1 MQSHNSTS
9 FSSGPV
15 GASNEG
21 TSLPNDGNVIA
32 PPQIDAGSADSVTNN
47 SAQDVYTRFVADLAG
62 PEGAP
67 SSTSAGTLG
76 FDRPGVSSTTLEAA
90 GVRSVTP
97 GESSAALGY
106 AEEGLLIPYRTLGG
120 ETFEVNGRAFARLR
134 LKSPTAGGPK
144 YLSPA
149 KSGCHAYFPPGLK
162 QLLKAGCVLG
172 IVEGEFKAMALVEA
186 GFPCVGI
193 GGISSACP
201 KDEAGNPQLLPALSA
216 VIAEARPSRLAFIGD
231 NDTALIPDFSREALK
246 LAGLVSVPVVLP
258 RIPLD
263 APGKGPDDLRSAW
276 GSEFNAKWRRI
287 LEEAVSAGTASHSG
301 LALKLLEL
309 EAGAFRLLPKERLP
323 EAQRRLVK
331 LAAAFRADHIAL
343 NAVIRF
349 ACEYAQ
355 FEVQA
360 FRAAVKDEGRKQA
373 RAEAERGFKASLER
387 FEAELAEGQVCFDG
401 SAYWRKELDGNFG
414 RICREDMKL
423 HFNIHGLSLSGRDGG
438 PSPADIALHR
448 LQTERRVVFAG
459 PICGRP
465 AGMIEENGMKILV
478 TRGPK
483 FIEPKAGQC
492 PTITSLIANLL
503 GKAAGDELAET
514 QATALIGWLNRARR
528 AVADPDTHL
537 PGQVLALVGPKD
549 CGKSLFLSAIVTP
562 ALGGRVADPSS
573 FLLGKTTF
581 NADLWGAEHLAID
594 DKGLGEDGRERA
606 KLRDELKRITA
617 ENVYSL
623 HPKHRDAITLRH
635 VWRVTLAANND
646 PESASSLPSLE
657 ASFGDKIIYLKC
669 YAPPKPFFDEREP
682 GARAAFA
689 AALAAELPAFLALV
703 DAFEIP
709 PEWRKA
715 RFGVKEFHHPEIL
728 DLIEAS
734 SPLAPLA
741 EVIDSWINTWDLGRH
756 SAQHSTVELYG
767 LLDDYIEGRL
777 KPISSGPPH
786 LTKQLSKLA
795 EAEGWSGRIL
805 RCRRR
810 IGGRDRNQQQ
820 TVWEIRRGG
829 V

>member
-1 MQSHNSTS
+1 MRPPENKAAPTS
-9 FSSGPV
+9 QA
-15 GASNEG
+15 GASF
-21 TSLPNDGNVIA
+21 PNSNTCNDIDNTNYHFVNAETGLN
-32 PPQIDAGSADSVTNN
+32 PQ
-47 SAQDVYTRFVADLAG
+47 
-62 PEGAP
+62 AP
-67 SSTSAGTLG
+67 SSPSITLG
-76 FDRPGVSSTTLEAA
+76 FERPGVSSTTLAAA

-97 GESSAALGY
+97 DEASAALGF
-106 AEEGLLIPYRTLGG
+106 AAEGLLIPYRTLSGDPL
-120 ETFEVNGRAFARLR
+120 EVKGRPFARLR
-134 LKSPTAGGPK
+134 LKSPKAGGPK

-149 KSGCHAYFPPGLK
+149 KSGCHAYLPPGLK
-162 QLLKAGCVLG
+162 QLLEPGCVLG

-193 GGISSACP
+193 GGIYSACP

-216 VIAEARPSRLAFIGD
+216 VIVEAQPSRLAFIGD

-246 LAGLVSVPVVLP
+246 LASLVSVPVVLP

-276 GSEFNAKWRRI
+276 GSEFNAKWQRI
-287 LEEAVSAGTASHSG
+287 LEEAVSVGTACHSA
-301 LALKLLEL
+301 LALKLLER
-309 EAGAFRLLPKERLP
+309 EAGALRLLPKVRLL

-331 LAAAFRADHIAL
+331 MVAAFRADHITL
-343 NAVIRF
+343 NALIRF
-349 ACEYAQ
+349 ANEYAQ
-355 FEVQA
+355 LEVKA
-360 FRAAVKDEGRKQA
+360 FRAAVTDEGRQQA
-373 RAEAERGFKASLER
+373 RAEAERRLDASLER
-387 FEAELAEGQVCFDG
+387 FEADLADGQVCFDG

-414 RICREDMKL
+414 RLCREDMKL
-423 HFNIHGLSLSGRDGG
+423 HFGVRGLRLSGRDGA
-438 PSPADIALHR
+438 PSPADNALHR

-483 FIEPKAGQC
+483 FIEPKAGGC

-503 GKAAGDELAET
+503 GKAAGDEFAEI

-528 AVADPDTHL
+528 AVANPSTHL

-549 CGKSLFLSAIVTP
+549 CGKSLLLSAIVTP

-594 DKGLGEDGRERA
+594 DKGLGDDGRERA

-689 AALAAELPAFLALV
+689 ASLAAELPAFLASV
-703 DAFEIP
+703 DAFDIP

-741 EVIDSWINTWDLGRH
+741 EVIDAWINTWDPGWH
-756 SAQHSTVELYG
+756 SVQHPTVELYR
-767 LLDDYIEGRL
+767 LLDEFSGERL
-777 KPISSGPPH
+777 RPISSGPQH
-786 LTKQLSKLA
+786 LTRQLSKLA

-810 IGGRDRNQQQ
+810 IGGRERNQQQ

-829 V
+829 A